1 MDGIE
6 LHKLKQRLADIAV
19 EVGAWIMAGVL
30 CLGIAGCIMLILRC
44 LAAIFYL

>member
-1 MDGIE
+1 M
-6 LHKLKQRLADIAV
+6 KPKTKQIIADIIV

-30 CLGIAGCIMLILRC
+30 CLGVIGCVVLILRC